1 MSHEHETTDEDW
13 KAVLEE
19 DVAAM
24 GQDTRGLQELGEEA
38 WQLDQSIQAL
48 DAEVKAK
55 KKALTELLEKKI
67 PEAMTEQALGEFGF
81 TTPDGGRARLETHV
95 KVVGSLRYAPDQ
107 EAAVKFLEE
116 SGFTGGVKT
125 VVSVDFTEGERE
137 AAETLSE
144 SILHIS
150 GREPIVGR
158 ELNAQTLMAFAR
170 KKLKDEP
177 EWDYSKVGITALPM
191 ARFSRRK

>member
-1 MSHEHETTDEDW
+1 M
-13 KAVLEE
+13 
-19 DVAAM
+19 
-24 GQDTRGLQELGEEA
+24 
-38 WQLDQSIQAL
+38 
-48 DAEVKAK
+48 
-55 KKALTELLEKKI
+55 
-67 PEAMTEQALGEFGF
+67 
-81 TTPDGGRARLETHV
+81 
-95 KVVGSLRYAPDQ
+95 
-107 EAAVKFLEE
+107 KFLEE